1 MDSRAHTPR
10 HRRRERRRSSEVNE
24 DLPIETYLYRCD
36 PYRSSTVK
44 HPWPYGVKVLNY
56 PSIRTLILTY
66 KNDIRDIF
74 IRHGFPA
81 DGSGVKLNFA
91 VRRIYPPGQ
100 PASTI
105 LSIGTE
111 KDPVSN
117 RDLSVVRDAVCDL
130 LSSRKLGHV
139 HVDIYDC
146 DRRFFPRIFGMP
158 PDHPATIEYSKI
170 KEGIARLL
178 RKKIDLPWRSICLY
192 QVGRNLDQATPCIV
206 ISVSPGAVYNWASLR
221 RQILRLLLSTDI
233 DVEFIP
239 FLPEAIAE
247 KKSPE
252 SHVQ

>member
-1 MDSRAHTPR
+1 MNSRTHTPR
-10 HRRRERRRSSEVNE
+10 HRRRERRQSNEVNE
-24 DLPIETYLYRCD
+24 DLSIETYLYRCD

-44 HPWPYGVKVLNY
+44 HPWPYGVKVLDY

-66 KNDIRDIF
+66 KYDIRDTF
-74 IRHGFPA
+74 IRLGFPA

-100 PASTI
+100 PASTV
-105 LSIGTE
+105 LSIGIE

-146 DRRFFPRIFGMP
+146 DRRFFPSRFGMP
-158 PDHPATIEYSKI
+158 PDHPATVEYSKVKGDI
-170 KEGIARLL
+170 VKIL
-178 RKKIDLPWRSICLY
+178 REKVDLPWLSVCLY
-192 QVGRNLDQATPCIV
+192 QVGRNVDQAMPCII

-221 RQILRLLLSTDI
+221 WQILRLLLPTDI
-233 DVEFIP
+233 DVEFLP
-239 FLPEAIAE
+239 FLPEVITE
-247 KKSPE
+247 KKPTE
-252 SHVQ
+252 SHM